1 MTSTRG
7 EASFG
12 HRVAMAV
19 YENAH
24 TLLSQRLLAQHG
36 ARRKRG
42 GEVEKDRDSLEKSV
56 GVAEIAKKAVPAG
69 RYEASATATLDK
81 DRHVKTPKENNVLLL
96 D

>member
-12 HRVAMAV
+12 RRVAMAV

-42 GEVEKDRDSLEKSV
+42 GEVEKDRDSLEK
-56 GVAEIAKKAVPAG
+56 IAKKAVPAG
-69 RYEASATATLDK
+69 RCEASATATFGQGQTCQLEDSE
-81 DRHVKTPKENNVLLL
+81 RE
-96 D
+96 